1 MTLLKNSVL
10 TIVTTLVVCVAT
22 SALAQT
28 TTAPSAAATAAVK
41 TQALGAMSSASL
53 TGDVV
58 KKDAAAKDTLAA
70 KDAAPLAV
78 SPTQAIKDLD
88 AMLDDFKTGKNL
100 SAADEQ
106 HNRDLKMNIIHGT
119 FDIRELSKLA
129 LANHWPTLTS
139 QQQDHFVDLMVS
151 LLEEKAL
158 FSKEQSAAKSKSGGK
173 YKVVYQGHKFLDPA
187 KTRAFVKTKV
197 LVPSENIDINLN
209 YKLKTDNGK
218 WKIFDVIV
226 DEASLVAN
234 YKFQFNSII
243 TKNSY
248 DELVNRMQK
257 KLDEIKTNRNKTS

>member
-10 TIVTTLVVCVAT
+10 AIVAVVVVCMAAT
-22 SALAQT
+22 SMAQT
-28 TTAPSAAATAAVK
+28 TAAPSAPAVK
-41 TQALGAMSSASL
+41 AQAPSAMSSAAL

-58 KKDAAAKDTLAA
+58 KKDAAAKDTAAA
-70 KDAAPLAV
+70 KDAGPLAI

-129 LANHWPTLTS
+129 LGNHWPTLTT

-218 WKIFDVIV
+218 WKIYDVIV

-257 KLDEIKTNRNKTS
+257 KLDEIKTNRSKTS